1 MIDKDKIQI
10 SDIPQSPRIAIVCDW
25 LTGIGGAE
33 KVVLEIHKMYPDAPI
48 YTSQYDPIELGW
60 FSGADVRTGW
70 LQKFPTSLKKF
81 MPVLRAWY
89 FSHLNLNEYDVI
101 ISVNFG
107 AESKGIKF
115 RSDALHICYCN
126 APTHYYWSRYDDY
139 IKNPGFGLLNPVA
152 RLGLKLLVGPMR
164 KWDYKAAQRPSVMI
178 ANSGHIAK
186 EIKKYYGRE
195 STVIHP
201 PVDTK
206 KFLVLSS
213 KFSEATQN
221 PELRTQNPKSSP
233 RSGYVVAG
241 RQTPYKRFDLA
252 IAAATK
258 LFLPLTVLGN
268 GPDHSRLV
276 KLAGPSV
283 KFKKNVSD
291 NDMVKAFQNAKGFI
305 FAGLDDFGIT
315 PVEAMAAGTPVI
327 AFKAGGALD
336 YVVDGQTGTF
346 FSEQTVQS
354 LVDAL
359 EKFETLTFSEET
371 VVNKAVQFN
380 PENFKVNIRNFVND
394 ELAKLQK

>member
-1 MIDKDKIQI
+1 M
-10 SDIPQSPRIAIVCDW
+10 
-25 LTGIGGAE
+25 
-33 KVVLEIHKMYPDAPI
+33 
-48 YTSQYDPIELGW
+48 
-60 FSGADVRTGW
+60 
-70 LQKFPTSLKKF
+70 
-81 MPVLRAWY
+81 
-89 FSHLNLNEYDVI
+89 
-101 ISVNFG
+101 
-107 AESKGIKF
+107 
-115 RSDALHICYCN
+115 
-126 APTHYYWSRYDDY
+126 
-139 IKNPGFGLLNPVA
+139 
-152 RLGLKLLVGPMR
+152 
-164 KWDYKAAQRPSVMI
+164 
-178 ANSGHIAK
+178 
-186 EIKKYYGRE
+186 
-195 STVIHP
+195 
-201 PVDTK
+201 
-206 KFLVLSS
+206 
-213 KFSEATQN
+213 
-221 PELRTQNPKSSP
+221 
-233 RSGYVVAG
+233 
-241 RQTPYKRFDLA
+241 
-252 IAAATK
+252 
-258 LFLPLTVLGN
+258 GN